1 MVFNDK
7 PYYNEP
13 GFEYHGA
20 SNQVESY
27 NRNVERLT
35 VQHAILP
42 WLTERLVSPVK
53 REPTASAPDPPA
65 VHLSDQT
72 AAGEAQNSASSVAG
86 PSFEANTASSH
97 VNPASATLDYGTDLY
112 EDWMALPSG
121 IPNHPVA
128 SPAFSGFMALSQY
141 LSPDV
146 SQLVPSWA
154 RTARMAEAPQQP
166 AREDDPIWC
175 DVIRTHFELKTDMIL
190 ATLQKWETQAAGGVT
205 QTSLTAAAG
214 KLKQLLG
221 QHGFN
226 N

>member
-20 SNQVESY
+20 SSQVESY

-35 VQHAILP
+35 VQHAIVP

-65 VHLSDQT
+65 VDLSDQT
-72 AAGEAQNSASSVAG
+72 TAGGAQNSASSAAG
-86 PSFEANTASSH
+86 PSFSANTANSH
-97 VNPASATLDYGTDLY
+97 AHPASPPLEYDLY
-112 EDWMALPSG
+112 EDWMVPPPG
-121 IPNHPVA
+121 ISDHQGA

-141 LSPDV
+141 LAPDV

-154 RTARMAEAPQQP
+154 RTAQAPQKP
-166 AREDDPIWC
+166 AKEDDLVWG
-175 DVIRTHFELKTDMIL
+175 DVIRAHFELKTDMIL
-190 ATLQKWETQAAGGVT
+190 ATLQKWEKQATGGGTQA
-205 QTSLTAAAG
+205 SLTAAAC

-226 N
+226 D

>member
-42 WLTERLVSPVK
+42 WLTERLMSPMK
-53 REPTASAPDPPA
+53 RGPTANAPDAPA
-65 VHLSDQT
+65 VDLSDQT
-72 AAGEAQNSASSVAG
+72 AAGGAQNSASSAAG
-86 PSFEANTASSH
+86 PSSEANTASSH
-97 VNPASATLDYGTDLY
+97 AYLASATLDYDPY
-112 EDWMALPSG
+112 EDWMVPPSG

-166 AREDDPIWC
+166 AKQDDPIWC
-175 DVIRTHFELKTDMIL
+175 DVIRAHFELKTDMIL
-190 ATLQKWETQAAGGVT
+190 ATLQKWETQAAGGTT

-226 N
+226 D